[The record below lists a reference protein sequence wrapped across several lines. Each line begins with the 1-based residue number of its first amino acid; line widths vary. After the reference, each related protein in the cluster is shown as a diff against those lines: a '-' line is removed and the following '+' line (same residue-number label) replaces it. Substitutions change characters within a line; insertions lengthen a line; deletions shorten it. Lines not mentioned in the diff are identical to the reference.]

1 MVFYFKFRFKIPRY
15 TWALDLDLEVSPEIL
30 IFEHLDWE
38 FLILIHLFLNW
49 LIFIGFIYVSV

>member
-15 TWALDLDLEVSPEIL
+15 TWALDPDLEVSPQIL

>member
-1 MVFYFKFRFKIPRY
+1 MVFYFKLRFKIPWY
-15 TWALDLDLEVSPEIL
+15 TWALDLDLEVSPQIL